1 MTSRIV
7 MVRTAAVGVAA
18 AQLAL
23 AAACG
28 AEEFW
33 VVAFLAWG
41 GALFVARGG
50 DDRAPALVSRLA
62 GAALVTSSL
71 LELAGEQYGTGHRLA
86 PLAGGVGLLLLAG
99 GLASIRANGRALLLL
114 CLPLLHPPPARVREV
129 LDPSRATAFLSSV
142 FLRVYGLPVERKGIL
157 LLLPDCSVSV
167 GGACSGI
174 NQIFELLA
182 LALLAAVV
190 LEVKPRHAAW
200 LAGSAI
206 AVGLVVNAL
215 RIAALAALAERGLLE
230 LFDLWHM
237 GGPSHLVSAVATI
250 VWGGITL
257 LVLRSRATFA
267 RN

>member
-1 MTSRIV
+1 

-62 GAALVTSSL
+62 GA
-71 LELAGEQYGTGHRLA
+71 
-86 PLAGGVGLLLLAG
+86 
-99 GLASIRANGRALLLL
+99 
-114 CLPLLHPPPARVREV
+114 
-129 LDPSRATAFLSSV
+129 
-142 FLRVYGLPVERKGIL
+142 
-157 LLLPDCSVSV
+157 
-167 GGACSGI
+167 
-174 NQIFELLA
+174 
-182 LALLAAVV
+182 V

-206 AVGLVVNAL
+206 AVVLVVNAL